1 MADRQSLDA
10 TAVSVTVLLA
20 LAWGIGHVAAKLAA
34 PGLSLVFQAGLRS
47 VIATVLLLGWC
58 VHQNVPLWHRDGT
71 LGLGLLSGLLFAIE
85 FLFSFSG
92 LARTDAARMV
102 VFVYLQPCLSALAL
116 HFLVPQERLNAR
128 QGAGIAV
135 AFAGLA
141 LAFGDGLASGR
152 GTLLGDFFGIMAAVF
167 WAALTVLVRAT
178 KLGAASPA
186 KVLFYQLAISGPPL
200 LLASWALGEP
210 GVIQLTPA
218 VVAAFAYQ
226 CIVVAFISF
235 LAWFWLFGKYL
246 AYRLGVFTFLTPLF
260 GVLGGVFVLG
270 EPLTPGFATAA
281 ALVGA
286 GILLV
291 NLKKA

>member
-1 MADRQSLDA
+1 MADRQPLDA

-47 VIATVLLLGWC
+47 VIATVLLLAWC
-58 VHQNVPLWHRDGT
+58 MHRGIALWQRDGT

-102 VFVYLQPCLSALAL
+102 VFVYLQPCLSALVL
-116 HFLVPQERLNAR
+116 HFLVPQERLTAR
-128 QGAGIAV
+128 QGMGIAV
-135 AFAGLA
+135 AFVGVA
-141 LAFGDGLASGR
+141 LAFGDGLVSDR
-152 GTLLGDFFGIMAAVF
+152 GTLLGDFFGVMAALF

-178 KLGAASPA
+178 RLGAASPA
-186 KVLFYQLAISGPPL
+186 KVLFYQIAVSGPPL
-200 LLASWALGEP
+200 LAASWALGEP
-210 GVIQLTPA
+210 GVIQLTPT

-235 LAWFWLFGKYL
+235 LAWFWLFGRYL
-246 AYRLGVFTFLTPLF
+246 AYRLGVFTFLTPIF

-270 EPLTPGFATAA
+270 EPLTPQFAAAA

-291 NLKKA
+291 NLRKN

>member
-1 MADRQSLDA
+1 MADRQPLDA

-47 VIATVLLLGWC
+47 VIATVLLLAWC
-58 VHQNVPLWHRDGT
+58 VHRNVPLWQRDGT
-71 LGLGLLSGLLFAIE
+71 LALGLLSGLLFAVE

-102 VFVYLQPCLSALAL
+102 VFVYLQPCLSALVL
-116 HFLVPQERLNAR
+116 HFLVPQERLTAR

-135 AFAGLA
+135 AFVGVA
-141 LAFGDGLASGR
+141 LAFGDGLLSDR
-152 GTLLGDFFGIMAAVF
+152 GTLLGDFFGVMAALF

-186 KVLFYQLAISGPPL
+186 KVLFYQLAVSGPPL
-200 LLASWALGEP
+200 LVASWMLGEP
-210 GVIQLTPA
+210 GVVQLTPT

-235 LAWFWLFGKYL
+235 LAWFWLFGRYL

-270 EPLTPGFATAA
+270 EPLTPRFATAA

-291 NLKKA
+291 NLKKT